1 MANEQ
6 VHYKDLENIS
16 SKDYEILM
24 EVALANKYPVERL
37 IKAYGIESSYGTNP
51 KMNTGSYQGPFQF
64 SINTGGAFGLVDTS
78 KKSDDRHDLKKS
90 AQAYIRSIIE
100 KERGMRNRISNE
112 TGNFEWID
120 SLDPSLRDY
129 LLHQQGGLGVA
140 RIALAHYD
148 GDTGERGSQWYMN
161 KLDREGTLLA
171 NLSRSQQKEMRRLDT
186 PRKKIEYFLEKTQ
199 KNLQGE

>member
-6 VHYKDLENIS
+6 VHYKDLEIIS

-37 IKAYGIESSYGTNP
+37 IKAYGIESSYGTDP

-78 KKSDDRHDLKKS
+78 KKRDDRHDLKKS

-129 LLHQQGGLGVA
+129 LLHQQGALGVA
-140 RIALAHYD
+140 QLSLAREGYQDYYFRTVRPRIKPQLSK
-148 GDTGERGSQWYMN
+148 GQWDYFVNKTKSPEEAIDYYMN
-161 KLDREGTLLA
+161 IYAKKA
-171 NLSRSQQKEMRRLDT
+171 NIRR
-186 PRKKIEYFLEKTQ
+186 
-199 KNLQGE
+199 